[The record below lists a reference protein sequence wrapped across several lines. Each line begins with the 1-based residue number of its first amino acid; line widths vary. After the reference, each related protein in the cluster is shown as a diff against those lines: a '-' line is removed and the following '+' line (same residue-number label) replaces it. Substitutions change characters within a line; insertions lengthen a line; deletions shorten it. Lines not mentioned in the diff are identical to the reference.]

1 MYEKPLKTYVLFQCI
16 ENLSIL
22 VEHIDPL
29 MSRDVDCKWKQANN
43 SLEDNEK
50 VRCPFYQYLTL
61 ACSIK
66 SSASNKSNGDAD
78 LKPFCFMSQ
87 LKATGTKRKKR

>member
-1 MYEKPLKTYVLFQCI
+1 
-16 ENLSIL
+16 
-22 VEHIDPL
+22 
-29 MSRDVDCKWKQANN
+29 MSRDVDCKWKQGNN

-50 VRCPFYQYLTL
+50 VRCPFYHDLTL
-61 ACSIK
+61 ECSLK
-66 SSASNKSNGDAD
+66 SSASNKSNDDAD